1 MITVTGATGQLGR
14 HVIDALLARM
24 PAGEVTAAVRDTAKA
39 ADLAAKGVRVVAGD
53 YNKPEGLGQAFKG
66 TDRLLIISGNEFGQ
80 RVEQYERLIAAAKAA
95 GVKFIAYTSI
105 INGDGN
111 PMYLGAD
118 HKVAERLIAASGIPH
133 AFLRNS
139 WYNEN
144 YTTSIQGGAAH
155 GAFIGASG
163 SGRISAAARRDYA
176 EAAAVVIAGAKTGTF
191 ELGGSESFTLAD
203 LAGLI
208 GTATGKTVGYHDLP
222 PAEYAAQLKGYGVPE
237 GMADALADSDRY
249 AAEGWLFTESKDLE
263 TLIERKIT
271 PMADTVKAVLA
282 G

>member
-14 HVIDALLARM
+14 HVIDALLARV
-24 PAGEVTAAVRDTAKA
+24 PASDITAAVRDPAKA
-39 ADLAAKGVRVVAGD
+39 ADLAAKGVRTVAAD
-53 YNKPEGLGQAFKG
+53 YNKPESLTAAFKG

-80 RVEQYERLIAAAKAA
+80 RVEQYERIIAAAKAA

-118 HKVAERLIAASGIPH
+118 HKVAEKLIAASGIPH

-163 SGRISAAARRDYA
+163 TGRISSAARKDYA
-176 EAAAVVIAGAKTGTF
+176 EAAAAVMAGAKVGTF
-191 ELGGSESFTLAD
+191 ELGGSTSFTLAE
-203 LAGLI
+203 LAAMI
-208 GTATGKTVGYHDLP
+208 GKATGKPVAFHNLP

-237 GMADALADSDRY
+237 GMAEALADSDRY

-263 TLIERKIT
+263 TLIGRKPT
-271 PMADTVKAVLA
+271 PMAETVRAVLA